1 MYYAFMGC
9 ESRCI
14 HFANAYHLLQV
25 DSFFTNL
32 FGDITAHPETGLGVS
47 NDITVELLHKRHIFL
62 LLFLFLFPN
71 EAEAI

>member
-1 MYYAFMGC
+1 MYHAFMGYAC
-9 ESRCI
+9 SCTRFE
-14 HFANAYHLLQV
+14 NACHLLQV